1 MLSVVVPQAE
11 AMHCIKYKMLFCINF
26 IYFYLEKSAV
36 ALHECGTDIYRS
48 AYPLYPDTAVLGKLN
63 KNKLLKNSTNLIK
76 LFLVSSTF

>member
-26 IYFYLEKSAV
+26 IYFYLEKSAL

-48 AYPLYPDTAVLGKLN
+48 AYPLYLDMAVLGKLN
-63 KNKLLKNSTNLIK
+63 KDKLLKK
-76 LFLVSSTF
+76 FHKFDKTF